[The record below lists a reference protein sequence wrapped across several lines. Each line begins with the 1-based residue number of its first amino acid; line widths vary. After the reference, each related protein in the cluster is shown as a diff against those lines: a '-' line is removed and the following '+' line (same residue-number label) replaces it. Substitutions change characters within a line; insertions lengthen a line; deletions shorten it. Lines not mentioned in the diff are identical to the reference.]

1 MPRRLSLSELGGRLE
16 RLESSTLQIANWLA
30 AQPQIEAVFHSAPP
44 SCPGHAT
51 WRRDFTGSASVFSIL
66 FHYGIDP
73 SQVRLRIPI
82 QSGRGF
88 RFDPGH
94 HSDLMPAAIPK

>member
-1 MPRRLSLSELGGRLE
+1 VNDAIERKLLGDIDTRG
-16 RLESSTLQIANWLA
+16 AH
-30 AQPQIEAVFHSAPP
+30 AVRAFVGENAGEWH
-44 SCPGHAT
+44 
-51 WRRDFTGSASVFSIL
+51 
-66 FHYGIDP
+66 
-73 SQVRLRIPI
+73 RLRIPI